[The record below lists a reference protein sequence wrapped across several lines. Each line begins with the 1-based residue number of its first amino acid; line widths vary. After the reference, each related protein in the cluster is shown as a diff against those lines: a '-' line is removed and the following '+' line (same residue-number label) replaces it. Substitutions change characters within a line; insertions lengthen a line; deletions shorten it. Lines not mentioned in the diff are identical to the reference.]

1 MIEYLRGKIGY
12 VEDGKNYGMCS
23 SVLNKCQDLTYTGK
37 NTGKTFDFDNDVIK
51 QYLQRTMIQI
61 KAQQDTVL
69 ASYADSCISD
79 VASCLSQN
87 NYNYSGLNN
96 STNTGT
102 TYSDAAINACMS
114 IIKTCKSATTHS
126 MHDTDVYTWLDMAL
140 GTVYACQR
148 AGGTMQANGKCKIV
162 LNGADYYADMG
173 TGVMQTLADT
183 TYSNVSAQDCGSKL
197 ETIATVANDLCVL
210 KYNIN
215 SNSKSKT
222 PIVLDFSGTSRTFTP
237 SPSSLNGVL
246 IGPSTVTKKDCE
258 AAASQYPGL
267 AWETSI
273 GRCVYK

>member
-114 IIKTCKSATTHS
+114 IIKTCKSATTPDDQAS
-126 MHDTDVYTWLDMAL
+126 TVKDWLNKALNLNTVKSLVINGQNYNITRTEAWDVSGNPAILETSQTVLAGDDKYAKL
-140 GTVYACQR
+140 GDNLLVSKNASTI
-148 AGGTMQANGKCKIV
+148 NISK
-162 LNGADYYADMG
+162 NF
-173 TGVMQTLADT
+173 ADT
-183 TYSNVSAQDCGSKL
+183 LT
-197 ETIATVANDLCVL
+197 
-210 KYNIN
+210 
-215 SNSKSKT
+215 
-222 PIVLDFSGTSRTFTP
+222 
-237 SPSSLNGVL
+237 
-246 IGPSTVTKKDCE
+246 
-258 AAASQYPGL
+258 ASQLSSAGFTKTCSTTTCQL
-267 AWETSI
+267 VKASN
-273 GRCVYK
+273 